1 MPKKKS
7 KASSSPSASSAS
19 KSTATQ
25 DHLHTYTLSDLGKT
39 LDYLSSG
46 EQSKVQERLDEYNGG
61 RQKAFSGHIG
71 VGNVW
76 TMDVGF
82 LSGGGG
88 RGDARLQ
95 FLSSS
100 LEVVNHK
107 GKSVY

>member
-7 KASSSPSASSAS
+7 KSSTPSASSS
-19 KSTATQ
+19 SNSTATQ

-39 LDYLSSG
+39 RDYLTSG

-61 RQKAFSGHIG
+61 RKKAFSGHIG

-95 FLSSS
+95 FLGSS
-100 LEVVNHK
+100 LAVVNHK
-107 GKSVY
+107 GKSLY